1 MEIRLSIQNIFIIL
15 AIGIP
20 IILTV
25 INVMRRKEF
34 DEAIEPIISGCST
47 IITFLLMVSFYEQF
61 DLLAKEVLSFINREA
76 LMQSGIIHIAIIAI
90 MFCVFKLILQN
101 ILRVLNKIS
110 VNSLLDKIK
119 KKKLFLFLTSVML
132 GFVRGLI
139 LIILIS
145 IPIVL
150 YNNITESSKEIKI
163 LEGIKPYDNI
173 AAVIDNKKLF
183 SISSG
188 LTQDVKNTNINK
200 IVYYNGVTIDQGV
213 ESNTEIQEKAIEI
226 TKNRNSD
233 RDKAKA
239 IYKWVG
245 ANIKYDDDKAR
256 QVISNE
262 KNIKSGAIEAFQSRK
277 GICFDY
283 ACLFTA
289 MAKSVGLKSRVIVGE
304 AYNGEE
310 FISHAWNQVYL
321 ADEGKWVK
329 LDPTF
334 YQAGNYFDNQNFDE
348 EHAENGIA
356 GEF

>member
-1 MEIRLSIQNIFIIL
+1 MEVKFTVQNIFIIL
-15 AIGIP
+15 TIGIP
-20 IILTV
+20 MILT
-25 INVMRRKEF
+25 IMNVMKRKEF

-47 IITFLLMVSFYEQF
+47 IITFLLMVTFYEQF
-61 DLLAKEVLSFINREA
+61 DILAKDILSYINKEP
-76 LMQSGIIHIAIIAI
+76 LIQSGATHIAIIAI
-90 MFCVFKLILQN
+90 MFCVFKLLLQN
-101 ILRVLNKIS
+101 ILRIINKIS
-110 VNSLLDKIK
+110 VDNLFSKIK
-119 KKKLFLFLTSVML
+119 KKRLFLFLTSVTL

-150 YNNITESSKEIKI
+150 YNNITDSSKEIRI
-163 LEGIKPYDNI
+163 LEGIKPYDNMVR
-173 AAVIDNKKLF
+173 VIDNKKLF

-200 IVYYNGVTIDQGV
+200 IVYYNGVTIEQGV
-213 ESNTEIQEKAIEI
+213 ESNTQIQEKAVEI
-226 TKNRNSD
+226 TKNRTSD

-283 ACLFTA
+283 ACLFTS
-289 MAKSVGLKSRVIVGE
+289 MAKSIGLKSRVIVGE

-310 FISHAWNQVYL
+310 FISQKN
-321 ADEGKWVK
+321 KK
-329 LDPTF
+329 KK
-334 YQAGNYFDNQNFDE
+334 
-348 EHAENGIA
+348 
-356 GEF
+356 